1 MNYQIINRNPLDLQ
15 PNKGIG
21 ISIPF
26 DGPTGLN
33 ITYESKNAI
42 RNNLLNFLLTGR
54 RERILNPNFGTT
66 IRNQIFEQIVSG
78 NLQKLEKIIYD
89 GITNYFPTVQIEELQ
104 VNADNNTVNVFVS
117 YSIINTNINDDFQIN
132 FNND

>member
-1 MNYQIINRNPLDLQ
+1 MNYQIINRNPLDLL

-33 ITYESKNAI
+33 ITYESKDAI
-42 RNNLLNFLLTGR
+42 RNNLLNFLLTGQ
-54 RERILNPNFGTT
+54 RERILNPNFGTG
-66 IRNQIFEQIVSG
+66 IRNQIFEQITNG
-78 NLQKLEKIIYD
+78 NLQVLEKIIYD
-89 GITNYFPTVQIEELQ
+89 GITNYFPIIAIEELQ
-104 VNADNNTVNVFVS
+104 VNANNNTVQVFVR
-117 YSIINTNINDDFQIN
+117 YSIINTNITDDFQIN

>member
-15 PNKGIG
+15 PSKGIG

-26 DGPTGLN
+26 NGPNGLN
-33 ITYESKNAI
+33 ITYESKDAI
-42 RNNLLNFLLTGR
+42 RNNLLNFLLTGK

-66 IRNQIFEQIVSG
+66 IRNQIFEQINNN
-78 NLQKLEKIIYD
+78 NLKALEKIIYD
-89 GITNYFPTVQIEELQ
+89 GITTYFPTVQIEEIE
-104 VNADNNTVNVFVS
+104 VSSDSNTVSVFVS

-132 FNND
+132 F